1 MKKIY
6 NDIIK
11 DIQRLRDNLETVE
24 EGSREE
30 YFYQGQLAVLESYAR
45 KIEIDERMR
54 LWRTRTKQS

>member
-1 MKKIY
+1 MKKVY

-11 DIQRLRDNLETVE
+11 DIQHLRDKLETVE

-30 YFYQGQLAVLESYAR
+30 YFYQGQLAVLERYAR

-54 LWRTRTKQS
+54 LWRTRTRQS

>member
-30 YFYQGQLAVLESYAR
+30 YFYQGQLAVLERYAR